1 MNKKRKV
8 GRPSKKD
15 IQREKN
21 TKIISILMLIFAI
34 GLVGFGIRKFII
46 DYGTS
51 LSAAVSKS
59 STTTSNKCVSK
70 AGYNTTYHNGT
81 CYSCPSPL
89 KYNKTAGDCRGK
101 VNRCPN
107 EGDWKTGYCYHYYCN
122 TKAGYNYIGSNT
134 CQKNVCSAAQINAG
148 YKEEKIDGV
157 IKCVKRNWIC
167 PNSYNYDSNS
177 KKCTYKYIKKVC
189 PAGYD
194 QNYNSTLC
202 RNSKTGMMKAK
213 INTVAYHT
221 LNPTWGIIDIQ
232 EAQGTTTQ
240 KAKKVT
246 DKPTGT
252 YIKVLKEVNKSKPR
266 KR

>member
-8 GRPSKKD
+8 GRPSNKQLQ
-15 IQREKN
+15 IEKN
-21 TKIISILMLIFAI
+21 TKVISILMLVLAI

-59 STTTSNKCVSK
+59 STTTSNKCVAR
-70 AGYNTTYHNGT
+70 AGYNTTYYNGT

-89 KYNKTAGDCRGK
+89 KYNKTVGDCRGK
-101 VNRCPN
+101 VNKCPN
-107 EGDWKTGYCYHYYCN
+107 EGDWKTGYCYHYYCD
-122 TKAGYNYIGSNT
+122 TKSGYNYIGSNT
-134 CQKNVCSAAQINAG
+134 CQKNVCSEAQKSVG
-148 YKEEKIDGV
+148 YNEEKVDGV

-167 PNSYNYDSNS
+167 PSSYNYDSNS

-194 QNYNSTLC
+194 QNYNETLC

-213 INTVAYHT
+213 INSVAYRT
-221 LNPTWGIIDIQ
+221 LKPYWGVIDTQ
-232 EAQGTTTQ
+232 EAEGSTTQ
-240 KAKKVT
+240 LAQKRA

-252 YIKVLKEVNKSKPR
+252 YTKVLKEVIKNKPR
-266 KR
+266 KK